1 MQKHL
6 FLWLAACISFIT
18 APPASKHFRL
28 EQLAPGVWAAI
39 QNDNYG
45 HAICNA
51 GIVDL
56 GDKTVV
62 FDPFM
67 TPEAARDLKKTA
79 EELTGRKVT
88 IVINSHYHNDH
99 IRGNQVFVPQASIVS
114 TEWTRNEMLP
124 SEKKEQ
130 EWEKKNAASRAIAE
144 KEKLKKATDVDK
156 KELVMWIGYYE
167 GIHQS
172 LPELRITVPDITF
185 SDSLWIHGSKRSI
198 KLVECKK
205 GHTESDVVMLLPKE
219 GIAFMG
225 DLFFVNRHPYLG
237 DGDAASWQHH
247 VQHFREDTSI
257 HKYVPGHGPIGGK
270 AEMQL
275 IENYITDLQ
284 ELVKTG
290 IEQHLPDSIIIQ
302 QPIPALYKQ
311 WWYGR
316 FYKPNLQF
324 LCEQIKK

>member
-1 MQKHL
+1 VQKYL
-6 FLWLAACISFIT
+6 FACIAAVISFT
-18 APPASKHFRL
+18 PPPASKHFKL

-51 GIVDL
+51 GIIDL

-88 IVINSHYHNDH
+88 IVIDSHYHNDH
-99 IRGNQVFVPQASIVS
+99 IRGNQVFVPQASIIS

-124 SEKKEQ
+124 SEKEEQ
-130 EWEKKNAASRAIAE
+130 EWEKKNAGPHAVKE
-144 KEKLKKATDVDK
+144 KEKLKKAADADK

-167 GIHQS
+167 GIQQS
-172 LPELRITVPDITF
+172 LPELKITLPDLTF

-237 DGDAASWQHH
+237 DGDAASWQQH
-247 VQHFREDTSI
+247 VQHFIEDTSI
-257 HKYVPGHGPIGGK
+257 HKYVPGHGPVGGK

-275 IENYITDLQ
+275 IKNYITDLQ
-284 ELVKTG
+284 QLVKKG
-290 IEQHLPDSIIIQ
+290 IEQHLPDSVIIQ
-302 QPIPALYKQ
+302 QPVPAPYKQ
-311 WWYGR
+311 WWYSR
-316 FYKPNLQF
+316 FYKPNLEF
-324 LCEQIKK
+324 LCEQMRK